1 KLMRII
7 VASLNF
13 PAVAQTLAR
22 NLPDDQVIPTPEQE
36 LFDAC
41 RSAQVV
47 VPTMAR
53 IPAEVITGSGLKLIH
68 QWGVGL
74 EGVDIAAA
82 TAEGIPV
89 CNVPADQAVENA
101 ESTSEHAVF
110 LMMAVAR
117 RINQFADTFRN
128 GPWGVP
134 LGTSLFGRKALI
146 VGLGRV
152 GQALARR
159 LGDLH
164 MEVSAIKAHP
174 DPPLAEQL
182 GLAELA
188 GPDELHRLLGQA
200 DFVAATLTATPSTVG
215 MFDQA
220 AFAAMRPGA
229 FFVNVGRGSV
239 VDEAALLAALDSGHL
254 GGAGLDVF
262 ASEPP
267 GPEHPLLVNPMVVA
281 TPHIGGVTEQ
291 SFEAIGRKLAANI
304 ERLRRGEPLLFRAN

>member
-1 KLMRII
+1 MRII

-13 PAVAQTLAR
+13 PDVARTLAR
-22 NLPDDQVIPTPEQE
+22 NLPKDEIVPTPEE
-36 LFDAC
+36 RLYDAC
-41 RSAQVV
+41 RQAQVM

-53 IPAEVITGSGLKLIH
+53 IPAQVISGSGLKLIH

-82 TAEGIPV
+82 TAQGIPV
-89 CNVPADQAVENA
+89 CNVPADQAAENA

-117 RINQFADTFRN
+117 RFNRFKEQFKT
-128 GPWGVP
+128 GPWGAP
-134 LGTSLFGRKALI
+134 LGMSLFGRGALI

-159 LGDLH
+159 LGNLG
-164 MEVSAIKAHP
+164 MEVSAVKAHP
-174 DPPLAEQL
+174 DPELARRL

-188 GPDELHRLLGQA
+188 GPDQLHRLLGGA
-200 DFVAATLTATPSTVG
+200 DFVAATLTANPGTVG
-215 MFDQA
+215 MFDDK

-229 FFVNVGRGSV
+229 FFVNVGRGTV
-239 VDEAALLAALDSGHL
+239 VDEAALLAALGSGRL

-262 ASEPP
+262 AAEPP
-267 GPEHPLLVNPMVVA
+267 GPEHPLVRHPLVVA

-291 SFEAIGRKLAANI
+291 SFEAIGRQLAANI
-304 ERLRRGEPLLFRAN
+304 ERLRRGEPLMFRAN

>member
-1 KLMRII
+1 MRII

-13 PAVAQTLAR
+13 PEVARTLAR
-22 NLPDDQVIPTPEQE
+22 NLPQDEILPTPEEGLAQ
-36 LFDAC
+36 AC
-41 RSAQVV
+41 RGGQVV

-53 IPAEVITGSGLKLIH
+53 IPAEVIVGSGLKLIQ

-74 EGVDIAAA
+74 EGVDIATA

-110 LMMAVAR
+110 LMLAVAR
-117 RINQFADTFRN
+117 RFNQFKDQFKT
-128 GPWGVP
+128 GPWGAP
-134 LGTSLFGRKALI
+134 LGVSLFGRKALV

-159 LGDLH
+159 LKDLG
-164 MEVSAIKAHP
+164 MEVSGVKAHP
-174 DPPLAEQL
+174 DPETAKRL
-182 GLAELA
+182 GLSELA
-188 GPDELHRLLGQA
+188 GPEELERLLGQA
-200 DFVAATLTATPSTVG
+200 HFVAATLTANPSTLG
-215 MFDQA
+215 LFGPR

-229 FFVNVGRGSV
+229 FLINVGRGTV

-262 ASEPP
+262 AAEPP
-267 GPEHPLLVNPMVVA
+267 GPEHPLVKHPLVVA

-291 SFEAIGRKLAANI
+291 SFAAIGSQLAANI
-304 ERLRRGEPLLFRAN
+304 DRLRRGEPLLFRAN

>member
-1 KLMRII
+1 MRII

-13 PAVAQTLAR
+13 PAVARTLAR
-22 NLPDDQVIPTPEQE
+22 NLPDDEIVPTPEE
-36 LFDAC
+36 RLHEAC

-82 TAEGIPV
+82 TADGIPV
-89 CNVPADQAVENA
+89 CNVPADQAAENA

-117 RINQFADTFRN
+117 RFNQFQDQFSS
-128 GPWGVP
+128 GPWGAP
-134 LGTSLFGRKALI
+134 LGMSLFGRRALI

-159 LGDLH
+159 LVNLG
-164 MEVSAIKAHP
+164 MEVSAVKAHP
-174 DPPLAEQL
+174 DPQLAQRL

-188 GPDELHRLLGQA
+188 GPDQLHRLLGQA
-200 DFVAATLTATPSTVG
+200 HFVAATLTATPSTLG
-215 MFDQA
+215 MFDQKA
-220 AFAAMRPGA
+220 LAAMRPGA
-229 FFVNVGRGSV
+229 FLVNVGRGTV
-239 VDEAALLAALDSGHL
+239 VDEAALKTALDSGHL

-267 GPEHPLLVNPMVVA
+267 GPEHPL
-281 TPHIGGVTEQ
+281 VT
-291 SFEAIGRKLAANI
+291 
-304 ERLRRGEPLLFRAN
+304 

>member
-1 KLMRII
+1 MRIL

-13 PAVAQTLAR
+13 PAVAQTLAG
-22 NLPDDQVIPTPEQE
+22 NLPGDEIVPTPEPE
-36 LFDAC
+36 LAQAC
-41 RSAQVV
+41 KSAQVV

-53 IPAEVITGSGLKLIH
+53 IPAEVIRGSGLQLIH

-117 RINQFADTFRN
+117 RLNRFADTFRQ
-128 GPWGVP
+128 GPWGTP
-134 LGTSLFGRKALI
+134 LGTSLFGRRALI

-152 GQALARR
+152 GQALTRR
-159 LGDLH
+159 LGDLG
-164 MEVSAIKAHP
+164 MEVAGIKAHP
-174 DPPLAEQL
+174 DPALAEAL
-182 GLAELA
+182 GLIELA
-188 GPDELHRLLGQA
+188 GPEDLHRLLGA
-200 DFVAATLTATPSTVG
+200 SDFVAATLTANPSTVG

-229 FFVNVGRGSV
+229 FLVNVGRGSV
-239 VDEAALLAALDSGHL
+239 VDEAALLAALDAGHL

-262 ASEPP
+262 AAEPP
-267 GPEHPLLVNPMVVA
+267 APDNPLLHHPLVVA

-291 SFEAIGRKLAANI
+291 SFAAIGRRLAANI

>member
-1 KLMRII
+1 MRII

-22 NLPDDQVIPTPEQE
+22 NLPQDEIVPTPEERLHQ
-36 LFDAC
+36 AC
-41 RSAQVV
+41 RSAEVV

-53 IPAEVITGSGLKLIH
+53 IPAEVITGSGLRLIH

-82 TAEGIPV
+82 TALGIPV
-89 CNVPADQAVENA
+89 CNVPADQAAENA

-117 RINQFADTFRN
+117 RFNRFREQFKT
-128 GPWGVP
+128 GPWGAP
-134 LGTSLFGRKALI
+134 LGMSLFGRRALI

-152 GQALARR
+152 GQALCRR
-159 LGDLH
+159 LKYLG
-164 MEVSAIKAHP
+164 MEVSAVKAHP
-174 DPPLAEQL
+174 DPELAHRL
-182 GLAELA
+182 GLTELA
-188 GPDELHRLLGQA
+188 GPDELHRLLGRA
-200 DFVAATLTATPSTVG
+200 DFVAATLTANPSTVG
-215 MFDQA
+215 MFDEK

-229 FFVNVGRGSV
+229 FLVNVGRGTV
-239 VDEAALLAALDSGHL
+239 VDEAALLAALDSGRL

-262 ASEPP
+262 AVEPP
-267 GPEHPLLVNPMVVA
+267 GPEHPLVRHPMVVA

-291 SFEAIGRKLAANI
+291 SFEAIGRQIAANI
-304 ERLRRGEPLLFRAN
+304 ERLRRGEALMFRAN